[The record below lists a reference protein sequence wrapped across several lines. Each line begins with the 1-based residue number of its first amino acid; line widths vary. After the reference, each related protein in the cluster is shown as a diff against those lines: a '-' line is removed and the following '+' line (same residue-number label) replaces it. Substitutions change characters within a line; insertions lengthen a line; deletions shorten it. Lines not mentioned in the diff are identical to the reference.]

1 MPCARASAH
10 VIRPFPLS
18 SYISS
23 ALPLWPVWH
32 LLQDRTVSR
41 NDFLEALGNSL
52 PVEHVYLNRQVGVL
66 ARFLQP

>member
-1 MPCARASAH
+1 MADLTRQVEGQLKGQETAA
-10 VIRPFPLS
+10 
-18 SYISS
+18 ISV
-23 ALPLWPVWH
+23 ATYPICH
-32 LLQDRTVSR
+32 LLQDRIVSR